1 MTKCCSDA
9 RGAGGGF
16 FKCFFSYGTALIEGG
31 GIAVVS
37 SASHSITIEDTN
49 LLDNFGRYVSEIFIS
64 IISSYITVE
73 LYMLNLTIVHSTTM
87 SSDTVDRR

>member
-1 MTKCCSDA
+1 M
-9 RGAGGGF
+9 
-16 FKCFFSYGTALIEGG
+16 IEGG